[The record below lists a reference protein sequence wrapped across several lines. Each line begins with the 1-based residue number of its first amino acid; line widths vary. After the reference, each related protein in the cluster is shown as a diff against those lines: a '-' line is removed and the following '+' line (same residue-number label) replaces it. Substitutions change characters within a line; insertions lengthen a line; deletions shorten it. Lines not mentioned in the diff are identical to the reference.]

1 MEDSFIDAAWPT
13 QQDSIDGSADVS
25 TVQEGR
31 TEQSFMRKK
40 GSGASARH
48 YWWWCLDGGGDLNRQ
63 LTIILNVISFLR
75 GQTIEMTMENSFRE
89 EGVQIKEEQ
98 QDEESEQESE
108 KEEHEQKMKKEMYSI
123 NP

>member
-1 MEDSFIDAAWPT
+1 MCCEKFA
-13 QQDSIDGSADVS
+13 
-25 TVQEGR
+25 
-31 TEQSFMRKK
+31 
-40 GSGASARH
+40 
-48 YWWWCLDGGGDLNRQ
+48 
-63 LTIILNVISFLR
+63 